1 MNLPRA
7 DVLSVIEAPICCSVD
22 PSPSG
27 VRFHC
32 ALNVADLGRSVEF
45 YRIFFG
51 VRPAKRES
59 DYAKFELTRP
69 PLVFS
74 LIPHPP
80 GLGRGLRHFAFPVHH
95 PSEVE
100 ALGVRLA
107 TAGLTVTW
115 ERNTVLDDAR
125 QTAVKVV
132 DPDGNVWRVNCRLED
147 VDAVTEQP
155 TGSTATTTS
164 IPAAVGWEHRILL
177 PCPESIPH
185 ADDSV
190 DFVRLEGT
198 FNADLT
204 SSERTRFLTEV
215 RRVLK
220 PGGAVHVHGLAS
232 NRVLPTCP
240 VLHGVAALVR
250 RVPHET
256 EPLEELRAVGLIDHQ
271 ISKLPAKAVFQWDG
285 IELREFKLSAWAPM
299 VKSAGNEL
307 VLYRGPFAR
316 ITTDDGSTF
325 LRGVPQSVDS
335 VTAAVLQREPW
346 RGQFLRLNTTAA
358 VSQSGFCTTRND
370 HATPVGKSS
379 P

>member
-1 MNLPRA
+1 MNAPRA
-7 DVLSVIEAPICCSVD
+7 DVLSIIEAPICCTVD
-22 PSPSG
+22 PSPPG

-32 ALNVADLGRSVEF
+32 ALNVSDLSKSVEF

-80 GLGRGLRHFAFPVHH
+80 GLGRSLRHFAFPVHH

-115 ERNTVLDDAR
+115 ERDTILDDAR
-125 QTAVKVV
+125 QTAVKLF

-147 VDAVTEQP
+147 VDAVTEVP
-155 TGSTATTTS
+155 SAPSANKPSIKTT
-164 IPAAVGWEHRILL
+164 VGWEHRILL
-177 PCPESIPH
+177 PCPERIPH
-185 ADDSV
+185 ADGNV

-198 FNADLT
+198 FNADLAQ
-204 SSERTRFLTEV
+204 SERARLLTEV

-220 PGGAVHVHGLAS
+220 PGGAVHVHGLAA

-250 RVPHET
+250 RVPYET
-256 EPLEELRAVGLIDHQ
+256 EPLDELHAAGLIDHHF
-271 ISKLPAKAVFQWDG
+271 SKLPAKTVFQWDG
-285 IELREFKLSAWAPM
+285 IELREFKLSAWAPIVNDVIM
-299 VKSAGNEL
+299 ER

-316 ITTDDGSTF
+316 ITTDSGHTF
-325 LRGVPQSVDS
+325 LRGVPQSVD
-335 VTAAVLQREPW
+335 TATAMALQREPW
-346 RGQFLRLNTTAA
+346 RGQFLALNNTAVIPHTTP
-358 VSQSGFCTTRND
+358 C
-370 HATPVGKSS
+370 ATQRDTSTSVGES
-379 P
+379 PT

>member
-1 MNLPRA
+1 MNPQRA
-7 DVLSVIEAPICCSVD
+7 DVLSVIEAPLCCTID
-22 PSPSG
+22 PSPPG

-32 ALNVADLGRSVEF
+32 ALNVSNLAQSVEF

-51 VRPAKRES
+51 VRPAKYES

-74 LIPHPP
+74 LIPHPQ
-80 GLGRGLRHFAFPVHH
+80 GLGRSLRHFAFPVHH

-107 TAGLTVTW
+107 TAGLVVTW
-115 ERNTVLDDAR
+115 ERDTILDDAR
-125 QTAVKVV
+125 QTAVKLC

-147 VDAVTEQP
+147 VDAIREEP
-155 TGSTATTTS
+155 TSPTTRPS
-164 IPAAVGWEHRILL
+164 VKAAVGWEHRILL

-185 ADDSV
+185 KDGSV
-190 DFVRLEGT
+190 DFIRLEGT

-204 SSERTRFLTEV
+204 LQERTRLLAEV

-220 PGGAVHVHGLAS
+220 PGGAVSVHGLAA
-232 NRVLPTCP
+232 NRVLPKCP
-240 VLHGVAALVR
+240 VLQGVAALVR

-256 EPLEELRAVGLIDHQ
+256 EPLDELRAAGLIDHH
-271 ISKLPAKAVFQWDG
+271 IEKLPAKAVFQWDG
-285 IELREFKLSAWAPM
+285 IELREFKLAAWAPYAND
-299 VKSAGNEL
+299 SETEC

-316 ITTDDGSTF
+316 LTTDGGHTF
-325 LRGVPQSVDS
+325 LRGVPQSVDTI
-335 VTAAVLQREPW
+335 TAAALQRGPW
-346 RGQFLRLNTTAA
+346 RGQFLALNNTA
-358 VSQSGFCTTRND
+358 V
-370 HATPVGKSS
+370 TPQHPACPMQNGASS